1 MTTSL
6 VGHTIGVLG
15 LARSGLAAAK
25 LALARGARVYASDAS
40 DTPQTRRAAEQIN
53 ALHGLAEV
61 GRHDLGKLA
70 RCQKIVL
77 SPGIPP
83 GAAVLRAP
91 EIAHVPV
98 IPEIEFAFGLLE
110 CPVIAITGTNG
121 KTTVTSLIG
130 HLLREHGED
139 AAVGGN
145 IGTAL
150 SELVM
155 REPQPRI
162 AVVETSSFQL
172 GGIREFNPRIGVLTN
187 LAPDHLDWYTSLDSY
202 YADKAHLFRNATGES
217 RWILNG
223 EDEKARE
230 LPGKAPGTRYYFRVQ
245 SQPAAGELGG
255 FVSPDGWLVLR
266 MEPGKRR
273 ARSPRRATA
282 HPGAAQR
289 RQRAGRLHR
298 RAAGRGLG
306 PVDRPGPEDLRR
318 AAAPAAARGRGRR
331 RAVDQR
337 QQGHQHRLHP
347 GGGAQHDPAH
357 RPPAGRAATRAS
369 PTPSCS
375 PSWAAAACAP
385 SWPMARRGRSSSATW
400 RGRRPWS
407 ACAGGFD
414 DVVRRAR
421 EIARPGDAVLLSPAC
436 SSFDQFANYEERGR
450 RFAQLV
456 AGGAGVEPAVA
467 EALA

>member
-53 ALHGLAEV
+53 AMHGLAEV

-83 GAAVLRAP
+83 SAGILRAP

-230 LPGKAPGTRYYFRVQ
+230 LPGSAPGKRYYFRVG
-245 SQPAAGELGG
+245 SQPAPGELGG
-255 FVSPDGWLVLR
+255 FVSADGWLVLR
-266 MEPGKRR
+266 ME
-273 ARSPRRATA
+273 A
-282 HPGAAQR
+282 GADER
-289 RQRAGRLHR
+289 VLPAGRLRILGPHNAANALAASIAARLAGASVESIARGLRTFDAPPHR
-298 RAAGRGLG
+298 LQPVAEVGGVLWINDSKATNIASTQVALRSMTRPTVLLLGGRHKGEPYGELLPELHAGR
-306 PVDRPGPEDLRR
+306 V
-318 AAAPAAARGRGRR
+318 
-331 RAVDQR
+331 RAVLAY
-337 QQGHQHRLHP
+337 GEAGP
-347 GGGAQHDPAH
+347 IIEHDL
-357 RPPAGRAATRAS
+357 AGM
-369 PTPSCS
+369 
-375 PSWAAAACAP
+375 AP
-385 SWPMARRGRSSSATW
+385 VERVP
-400 RGRRPWS
+400 
-407 ACAGGFD
+407 GGFD

-436 SSFDQFANYEERGR
+436 SSFDQFANYEERGK
-450 RFAQLV
+450 RFAEL
-456 AGGAGVEPAVA
+456 AGGGVGTGQAVA
-467 EALA
+467 EAAA

>member
-1 MTTSL
+1 MTASL
-6 VGHTIGVLG
+6 AGHTIGVLG

-25 LALARGARVYASDAS
+25 LALARGARVYASDAG
-40 DTPQTRRAAEQIN
+40 DNPQTRRAAEQIN
-53 ALHGLAEV
+53 AMHGLAEV
-61 GRHDLGKLA
+61 GRHDLAKLA
-70 RCQKIVL
+70 RCEKIVL

-83 GAAVLRAP
+83 TAAVLRAP

-130 HLLREHGED
+130 HLLHESGQD

-155 REPQPRI
+155 REPQPRV

-187 LAPDHLDWYTSLDSY
+187 LAPDHLDWYSSVESY

-217 RWILNG
+217 RWVLNG
-223 EDEKARE
+223 EDGKARD
-230 LPGKAPGTRYYFRVQ
+230 LPGNAPGTRYYFRVA
-245 SQPAAGELGG
+245 SLPSPGEMGG
-255 FVSPDGWLVLR
+255 WLAEDGWLVLR
-266 MEPGKRR
+266 LDDGREERILPASRLRILGPHNIANALAASIA
-273 ARSPRRATA
+273 ARLA
-282 HPGAAQR
+282 GASAE
-289 RQRAGRLHR
+289 AI
-298 RAAGRGLG
+298 ARGL
-306 PVDRPGPEDLRR
+306 ETFE
-318 AAAPAAARGRGRR
+318 APP
-331 RAVDQR
+331 
-337 QQGHQHRLHP
+337 HRLQP
-347 GGGAQHDPAH
+347 VAEIDGVLWINDSKATNIASTQVAMRGMTRPTILLLGGRHKGEAYTELLPDLGLVRAILAYGEAGPIIESDLEGKAQVERVH
-357 RPPAGRAATRAS
+357 
-369 PTPSCS
+369 
-375 PSWAAAACAP
+375 
-385 SWPMARRGRSSSATW
+385 
-400 RGRRPWS
+400 
-407 ACAGGFD
+407 GGFD

-450 RFAQLV
+450 RFAELV
-456 AGGAGVEPAVA
+456 TGVAAPEHA
-467 EALA
+467 EAAA

>member
-1 MTTSL
+1 MPTSL
-6 VGHTIGVLG
+6 AGHTIGVLG

-53 ALHGLAEV
+53 AMHGLAEV
-61 GRHDLGKLA
+61 GRHDLRKLA
-70 RCQKIVL
+70 RCERIVL

-83 GAAVLRAP
+83 TAPVLRAP

-130 HLLREHGED
+130 HLLHEHGED

-150 SELVM
+150 SELVL

-187 LAPDHLDWYTSLDSY
+187 LAPDHLDWYTSVDSY

-217 RWILNG
+217 RWVLNG
-223 EDEKARE
+223 EDEKARG
-230 LPGKAPGTRYYFRVQ
+230 LPGSAPGTRYYFRVA
-245 SQPAAGELGG
+245 SQPSAGELGG
-255 FVSPDGWLVLR
+255 WLSGDGWLVLR
-266 MEPGKRR
+266 LERGREERILPADQLRILGPHNVANALAASIA
-273 ARSPRRATA
+273 ARLA
-282 HPGAAQR
+282 GASADSI
-289 RQRAGRLHR
+289 A
-298 RAAGRGLG
+298 RGLKTF
-306 PVDRPGPEDLRR
+306 E
-318 AAAPAAARGRGRR
+318 APP
-331 RAVDQR
+331 
-337 QQGHQHRLHP
+337 HRLQP
-347 GGGAQHDPAH
+347 VAEIDGVLWINDSKATNIASTRVAVRGMTRPTILLLGGRHKGEPYTELLPELGRVKAILAYGEAGPIIEGDLD
-357 RPPAGRAATRAS
+357 GRAPVERVH
-369 PTPSCS
+369 
-375 PSWAAAACAP
+375 
-385 SWPMARRGRSSSATW
+385 
-400 RGRRPWS
+400 
-407 ACAGGFD
+407 GGFD

-436 SSFDQFANYEERGR
+436 SSFDMFRNYEERGQ
-450 RFAQLV
+450 RFAELV
-456 AGGAGVEPAVA
+456 TGVAQPALL
-467 EALA
+467 EAAA

>member
-6 VGHTIGVLG
+6 AGHTIGVLG

-53 ALHGLAEV
+53 AMHGLAEV

-70 RCQKIVL
+70 RCEKIVL

-83 GAAVLRAP
+83 SAPVLRAP

-130 HLLREHGED
+130 HLLHEHGED

-150 SELVM
+150 SELVL

-187 LAPDHLDWYTSLDSY
+187 LAPDHLDWYTSVDSY

-217 RWILNG
+217 RWVLNG
-223 EDEKARE
+223 EDEKART
-230 LPGKAPGTRYYFRVQ
+230 LPGNAPGTRYYFRVA
-245 SQPAAGELGG
+245 SQPAANELGG
-255 FVSPDGWLVLR
+255 WLSGDGWLVLR
-266 MEPGKRR
+266 LEPGRDERLLKADELRILGPHNVANALAASIA
-273 ARSPRRATA
+273 ARLA
-282 HPGAAQR
+282 GASAESI
-289 RQRAGRLHR
+289 A
-298 RAAGRGLG
+298 RGLRTFEAPPHRLQ
-306 PVDRPGPEDLRR
+306 PVAETDGVLWINDSKATNIASTQVAVRGMTRPTILLLGGRHKGEPYTELLADLGRVK
-318 AAAPAAARGRGRR
+318 AILAYGEAAPIIEG
-331 RAVDQR
+331 D
-337 QQGHQHRLHP
+337 L
-347 GGGAQHDPAH
+347 
-357 RPPAGRAATRAS
+357 AGRAPVERVY
-369 PTPSCS
+369 
-375 PSWAAAACAP
+375 
-385 SWPMARRGRSSSATW
+385 
-400 RGRRPWS
+400 
-407 ACAGGFD
+407 GGFD

-421 EIARPGDAVLLSPAC
+421 ELARPGDAVLLSPAC
-436 SSFDQFANYEERGR
+436 SSFDQFKNYEERGK
-450 RFAQLV
+450 RFAELV
-456 AGGAGVEPAVA
+456 TGVAQPALA
-467 EALA
+467 EAAA